1 MRFGRII
8 CMSAI
13 ATCIAFSSFAQG
25 LSKANKPE
33 DVGFSSER
41 LKRVTD
47 AFQSEVDKGAI
58 PGAVVLIA
66 RNGKIAYF
74 EAFGFQNRENK
85 EPMKTDAIF
94 RIASM
99 SKPITSVAVM
109 MLVEEGKI
117 QLLDPVSHYLPEF
130 KGVQVGVEKLNTTT
144 GNSEL
149 IGEPPRQEMTI
160 QDLLRHTSGLTY
172 GIFGKS
178 LVKQAYNEA
187 NLFDRNQTLAEFVSK
202 IAKLPLAYHPGT
214 TWEYSHS
221 TDVLGRIV
229 EVVSGVTLDQ
239 FVADRIAKPLG
250 LSDTG
255 FYVPAEKL
263 DRLAETQ
270 IDPTTGKRW
279 PTFDVTNRPNWL
291 AGGSGMV
298 STASDYVRFA
308 QMLLNGGELDQV
320 RLLSPR
326 TVSFMTSDHLWPGVA
341 FSPVT
346 LNLFE
351 PLGIAPTPKVGQGF
365 GLGFVVRT
373 QEGRNPM
380 PGSPGEYFWAG
391 IWGTAFW
398 VDPKEKLITVLMM
411 QAAPLQARYYRS
423 SNPQSHVAGAHRM
436 MAGRTASTFR
446 TGHRVFL
453 ASSVQRD
460 AFVSGG
466 KPESTA

>member
-1 MRFGRII
+1 MRFDRII
-8 CMSAI
+8 CMCAI
-13 ATCIAFSSFAQG
+13 ATCIAFSSLAQG
-25 LSKANKPE
+25 LPKANKPE

-58 PGAVVLIA
+58 PGAVILIA

-74 EAFGFQNRENK
+74 EAFGFKTRENK

-117 QLLDPVSHYLPEF
+117 QLLDPVSRYLPEF
-130 KGVQVGVEKLNTTT
+130 KGVQVGVERLNTTT
-144 GNSEL
+144 GNPQL
-149 IGEPPRQEMTI
+149 IGEQPRQEMTV

-172 GIFGKS
+172 GIFGQS

-202 IAKLPLAYHPGT
+202 IAKLPLACQPGT

-229 EVVSGVTLDQ
+229 EVVSGVSLDQ

-308 QMLLNGGELDQV
+308 QMLVNGGEFDQV

-341 FSPVT
+341 FSPIT

-398 VDPKEKLITVLMM
+398 VDPKEKLITIMMM

-423 SNPQSHVAGAHRM
+423 LIRNLTSQA
-436 MAGRTASTFR
+436 
-446 TGHRVFL
+446 L
-453 ASSVQRD
+453 ID
-460 AFVSGG
+460 
-466 KPESTA
+466 

>member
-1 MRFGRII
+1 MRFRRII
-8 CMSAI
+8 CISAI
-13 ATCIAFSSFAQG
+13 ATCVAFSALAQG
-25 LSKANKPE
+25 LPKASQPE

-47 AFQSEVDKGAI
+47 AFQTEVDKGAI

-66 RNGKIAYF
+66 RNGKVAYF
-74 EAFGFQNRENK
+74 EAIGFQNRENK

-117 QLLDPVSHYLPEF
+117 QLLDPVSCYLPEF
-130 KGVQVGVEKLNTTT
+130 KGVQVGVEKLNTIT

-149 IGEPPRQEMTI
+149 IGEPARQEMTI

-221 TDVLGRIV
+221 TDVLGRVV
-229 EVVSGVTLDQ
+229 EVVSGITLDQ

-255 FYVPAEKL
+255 FYVPNERI
-263 DRLAETQ
+263 DRIAETQ
-270 IDPTTGKRW
+270 VDPATGKRW
-279 PTFDVTNRPNWL
+279 PTIDVAKRPKWMS
-291 AGGSGMV
+291 GGAGMV

-308 QMLLNGGELDQV
+308 QMLLNGGELDHV

-326 TVSFMTSDHLWPGVA
+326 TVAFMTSDHLWPGIA

-346 LNLFE
+346 LELFE

-380 PGSPGEYFWAG
+380 PGSPGEYYWAG

-398 VDPKEKLITVLMM
+398 VDPKEKLIAVLMM

-423 SNPQSHVAGAHRM
+423 LIRN
-436 MAGRTASTFR
+436 
-446 TGHRVFL
+446 L
-453 ASSVQRD
+453 ASQALID
-460 AFVSGG
+460 
-466 KPESTA
+466 

>member
-1 MRFGRII
+1 MRFRRII

-25 LSKANKPE
+25 LPKANKPE

-47 AFQSEVDKGAI
+47 AFQSEVDNGAI

-66 RNGKIAYF
+66 RNGKIAYL

-149 IGEPPRQEMTI
+149 VGEPPRQEMTI

-214 TWEYSHS
+214 TWEYGHS

-255 FYVPAEKL
+255 FYVPAKRL

-270 IDPTTGKRW
+270 IDPTTGRKW

-298 STASDYVRFA
+298 STAGDYVRFA

-365 GLGFVVRT
+365 GLGFVIRT

-423 SNPQSHVAGAHRM
+423 LIRNLTSQA
-436 MAGRTASTFR
+436 
-446 TGHRVFL
+446 L
-453 ASSVQRD
+453 I
-460 AFVSGG
+460 
-466 KPESTA
+466 E

>member
-1 MRFGRII
+1 
-8 CMSAI
+8 MSGSGGVVCSLSLLI
-13 ATCIAFSSFAQG
+13 RWAQRARCQAETP
-25 LSKANKPE
+25 LIVLFKFLRPAL
-33 DVGFSSER
+33 

-47 AFQSEVDKGAI
+47 AFQSEVDKGVI

-66 RNGKIAYF
+66 RNGKIAYL
-74 EAFGFQNRENK
+74 EAFGFQNRESK

-130 KGVQVGVEKLNTTT
+130 KGVQVGIEKLNTTT

-149 IGEPPRQEMTI
+149 SGEPPRQEMTI

-255 FYVPAEKL
+255 FYVPTEKL

-326 TVSFMTSDHLWPGVA
+326 TVSFMTSDHLWPGIA

-365 GLGFVVRT
+365 GLGFVVRM

-423 SNPQSHVAGAHRM
+423 LIRNLTSQA
-436 MAGRTASTFR
+436 
-446 TGHRVFL
+446 L
-453 ASSVQRD
+453 I
-460 AFVSGG
+460 
-466 KPESTA
+466 E